1 MRTYLERVS
10 ATDAASVRDALE
22 LWKSM
27 RRAGWELTVLHR
39 YKPTP
44 TLIAFGYVPT
54 DDVRS
59 SESLANDATSDDDAQ
74 LSLFASD
81 SPER

>member
-1 MRTYLERVS
+1 MRTYLERAD
-10 ATDAASVRDALE
+10 ATAAATVRDALE
-22 LWKSM
+22 FWKAM

-44 TLIAFGYVPT
+44 TLIAFGFLPT
-54 DDVRS
+54 DD
-59 SESLANDATSDDDAQ
+59 ELATSDADVQ
-74 LSLFASD
+74 LSFFDD